1 MAQKTKATFTYG
13 DREYYIDDFL
23 KLHADQ
29 EQQYYKFAR
38 ERGSFNDSAIQSLRS
53 NLRRRVDAIKA
64 GQHFDGDGV
73 LSSDVPENITIQTG
87 RKSTV
92 SQGLT
97 DWSINYVNKLVA
109 LLTPVNEQKKDSAWD
124 SSKHGLGAYLTGQ
137 GLKAQEIFENYDV
150 PESGDKTSKRVS
162 TQRRALLKSHLGGYR
177 NWLAGKEFDFSQNDN
192 DWDDNFLSDLDAFIA
207 NYDTLDDNAVANY
220 LRKFGS
226 GDTYATAFT
235 SNRYDLTKTREQLAE
250 EAAEAAKAKE
260 AADAEAQAKAEA
272 DRAKQQT
279 QDWQSYVDS
288 SYNTYK
294 NEPDFKSGGIYI
306 NPTSDG
312 DYVMSGDEYTAWANN
327 TQTSDHHK
335 YKYNLHQ
342 NYYKNPF
349 DVNIASEYLPLAEHA
364 GLLKAVTVDGVVWKY
379 DPGTI
384 DRAKNR
390 FVAYNPQTGETKHLF
405 LWDIEEEA
413 AKIRE
418 KWNVNNGYTTESS
431 AYYKDGGTLYM
442 QDGGKYL
449 SDPFVQALDRVEKQA
464 LTERA
469 TKNGN
474 TEEVQKARDRVAGVP
489 GADIPQTIAQQ
500 NPGFTAA
507 EHVRLGSI
515 ATDIAS
521 IFLTPTLGTITGL
534 ASTGANFSADIMD
547 DGFQLSD
554 VGNLIVNAGLDVLGW
569 VPVVGDA
576 AGTGTKI
583 VRKLIKFV
591 PRIMA
596 GVAAYQ
602 GLSNAGEIIDSYK
615 KLAGGSALDLTVQDW
630 RNIQQG
636 LSLVVGGGRVIKNK
650 TAANKIMKAST
661 TSDAVVV
668 TVRDKKNNTSR
679 NLLVDGDVADK
690 VRKAGGKKTDVETAL
705 NNLEGY
711 KGKFGPSGDYEVE
724 THRGSLQ
731 MPVARTVKDGDSK
744 KSLSWQ
750 GYRSEGVAKITDL
763 RDFSGVQPQS
773 SGVARITS
781 GQIASVARHNTP
793 DNEWD
798 LRGTKSSSEILAEI
812 QKIRSEKG
820 VDKLIEGVKT
830 EMGTH
835 QQKVNDLE
843 AQKPDKARLKELQ
856 DKFKSPKA
864 AKTEKAKITSDQDA
878 NARLIADTESQLK
891 NAEADLMA
899 LQGQT
904 SINDSH
910 KQMYNDRL
918 AELEATTQTHRT
930 SLANLREAAQQY
942 KARLEALDEYVN
954 LSHQDAVVR
963 RKQKAVKQRH
973 TDSYLKLQRVLSELQ
988 NTHGNIG
995 GRKVNWSI
1003 DQILKDA
1010 GITDAF
1016 NQGGV
1021 INRHKLNKFL
1031 TYAKR

>member
-29 EQQYYKFAR
+29 EHQYYKFAR

-53 NLRRRVDAIKA
+53 NLRHRVDAIKA

-97 DWSINYVNKLVA
+97 DWSRNYVNKLVA
-109 LLTPVNEQKKDSAWD
+109 LLTPVDDQKKDSAWD
-124 SSKHGLGAYLTGQ
+124 SNKHGLGAYLTGQ

-150 PESGDKTSKRVS
+150 PESGDKTAKRSS

-177 NWLAGKEFDFSQNDN
+177 DWLAGKEFDFSQNDN
-192 DWDDNFLSDLDAFIA
+192 DWDDNFLSDLETFIA

-250 EAAEAAKAKE
+250 EQE

-272 DRAKQQT
+272 DKAKQQT
-279 QDWQSYVDS
+279 KDWQSYVDT

-312 DYVMSGDEYTAWANN
+312 DYVLSSDEYTAWTNN
-327 TQTSDHHK
+327 TRTSDPDK
-335 YKYNLHQ
+335 YKYDLHQ

-349 DVNIASEYLPLAEHA
+349 DVKIASEYLPLAAHS
-364 GLLKAVTVDGVVWKY
+364 GVLKDVVVDGVVWKY

-384 DRAKNR
+384 DRTKNR

-418 KWNVNNGYTTESS
+418 KWNINNGYTTESS
-431 AYYKDGGTLYM
+431 AYYKDGGALYM
-442 QDGGKYL
+442 QEGGKYL
-449 SDPFVQALDRVEKQA
+449 SDPFVQALNRVDSQV
-464 LTERA
+464 LTEKA
-469 TKNGN
+469 AKNGN
-474 TEEVQKARDRVAGVP
+474 TEDVQKARDRVVGIP

-500 NPGFTAA
+500 NPGFTTA
-507 EHVRLGSI
+507 EYIRLGSI

-521 IFLTPTLGTITGL
+521 IFLTPTAGVVAGL
-534 ASTGANFSADIMD
+534 ASTGANFVADIAD
-547 DGFQLSD
+547 DGFQWSD
-554 VGNLIVNAGLDVLGW
+554 VGNLVVNAGLDVLGW

-583 VRKLIKFV
+583 VRKLVKFA

-596 GVAAYQ
+596 AVATYQ
-602 GLSNAGEIIDSYK
+602 GLSNAGEITDSYK
-615 KLAGGSALDLTVQDW
+615 KLLGGSALDLTVQDW

-636 LSLVVGGGRVIKNK
+636 LSLIVGGGRAIKNK

-668 TVRDKKNNTSR
+668 TVYDKKNNTSR
-679 NLLVDGDVADK
+679 NLLVDGDIANK
-690 VRKAGGKKTDVETAL
+690 VRKAGSKKTDVETAL

-724 THRGSLQ
+724 TKKGSLQ
-731 MPVARTVKDGDSK
+731 MPIARTVKDGDSK
-744 KSLSWQ
+744 KSWSTRS
-750 GYRSEGVAKITDL
+750 YRGEGDAKITDL
-763 RDFSGVQPQS
+763 REFSAVQPQS
-773 SGVARITS
+773 KGVARITP
-781 GQIASVARHNTP
+781 GQTARVAKYNTP
-793 DNEWD
+793 DRMWD
-798 LRGTKSSSEILAEI
+798 LRGTKSSSEILSEI

-830 EMGTH
+830 EMGTR

-843 AQKPDKARLKELQ
+843 AQRPDRTRLEELQ
-856 DKFKSPKA
+856 GKFTSPKA
-864 AKTEKAKITSDQDA
+864 AKAEKAKITSDQDA
-878 NARLIADTESQLK
+878 NTRLIADTESQLK

-910 KQMYNDRL
+910 KQMYNDRV
-918 AELEATTQTHRT
+918 AELETTTQTHRT

-942 KARLEALDEYVN
+942 KARLEAIDEYVN
-954 LSHQDAVVR
+954 LSQQDAIVR
-963 RKQKAVKQRH
+963 RKQKAAKQQH
-973 TDSYLKLQRVLSELQ
+973 TDSYLELQRVLSELQ
-988 NTHGNIG
+988 STHGNIG
-995 GRKVNWSI
+995 GREVNWSI